1 MYTLA
6 TTRNKTLK
14 VLLNILVIII
24 LIGGQLFAGT
34 TGKIAGHVTDSQ
46 TGEPL
51 IGANII
57 IEGTTTG
64 AAADLNGDY
73 YIINVPPG
81 IYKLRV
87 SMVGYSNQEI
97 EKVRVQVD
105 LTSTIN
111 VKLTSADINLNKAVV
126 VTAKRDIQTDL
137 TSSERSVQAD
147 QILSLPARDLTS
159 ILTLESGITKDAS
172 GGIHIRGGRSNEVSY
187 MIDGV
192 QVMNPLNRS
201 NGISIDDQSYEEV
214 KAITGTF
221 NAEYGQALSGVVNIV
236 TKKGSDHFVA
246 NASAYTGDFYSNDG
260 LYSYMSNRDWANAA
274 ANAFVIVNNPI
285 MYDFSKN
292 GVKSYREAVIDAE
305 NGYKP
310 WLTKEK
316 YLNSYD
322 PLKNYDLQLNL
333 SGPVIGTGNHVTYY
347 LAGRYQDGN
356 GSTYGKD
363 YYEPWGLWSPA
374 YDTVHSFKMPDG
386 STVPLYTYT
395 NMSGQGKIFYND
407 QNIQLSYGIYYNK
420 NNNYSA
426 YSKYSPDGG
435 SHSYSDTYTQI
446 ITGTYLFS
454 NSTFLEVFG
463 NSYYSNYRNR
473 AYDDPYDPRYVPSNT
488 GDWQQY
494 VFNPSTSGSNIS
506 VSNPTNDFV
515 YFGNSTYRQQQYTK
529 YNSIKLDLTSQ
540 MNKYNLVK
548 LGVSGKQHDI
558 SNDYYSLQFSQTDYR
573 PIIPDES
580 SAYHTYY
587 TAKPK
592 EFAAYIQDKIE
603 FNELIIN
610 IGLRFDYFDSDGRI
624 LADPKDPEIYSPVKM
639 DHIYKNYTATTP
651 TDSLVEYTTAERAQF
666 WYKKADAKYA
676 LSPRF
681 GLSFPITQD
690 GVIHFSYGHF
700 FQNPEF
706 QYLYTNPNYWITGAG
721 ATNLVGNANL
731 NPEKSVMYEIGLQQ
745 KLFNNVFFN
754 VTGFYRDIRDWV
766 STGNIQETYQGQA
779 YYSYINKDNAVAKG
793 ITLSASYNL
802 DNLSINLD
810 YTYMSAMGT
819 NSNPTDAFYSL
830 EAGQQP
836 KVQLVDLSWEQP
848 QSLNLV
854 VTYNVSGWTATL
866 TSSFASGYPYTPS
879 IYSSEATG
887 SSSSY
892 TGYIEN
898 SARMPSSLNFD
909 VRLAKEF
916 KIGKTSLVAIC
927 SVTNLFDTRNPLS
940 VYSDTGEPLY
950 TKDSD
955 LYSTRILEISDSRE
969 NYAGTGNVSAPR
981 YIQFGLQ
988 VGL

>member
-1 MYTLA
+1 MYTLE

-34 TGKIAGHVTDSQ
+34 TGKIAGHIQDNQ

-64 AAADLNGDY
+64 AAADVNGDY

-87 SMVGYSNQEI
+87 SMVGYSNEVI

-105 LTSTIN
+105 LTTTIN
-111 VKLTSADINLNKAVV
+111 VKLTPADINLNKAVV
-126 VTAKRDIQTDL
+126 VTAKKDIQTDL
-137 TSSERSVQAD
+137 TSSERSVQSD

-246 NASAYTGDFYSNDG
+246 NASLYTGNFYSNDG
-260 LYSYMSNRDWANAA
+260 LYSFMSNRDWADAA

-285 MYDFSKN
+285 QYNFANN

-322 PLKNYDLQLNL
+322 PLKNYDMQLNL

-347 LAGRYQDGN
+347 LAGRYQNGN

-363 YYEPWGLWSPA
+363 YFEPWGLWSPA
-374 YDTVHSFKMPDG
+374 YDTVHTFKMPDG
-386 STVPLYTYT
+386 STVPLYTYQNT
-395 NMSGQGKIFYND
+395 SGQGKIFYND

-435 SHSYSDTYTQI
+435 SNSYSDTYTQI
-446 ITGTYLFS
+446 VTGTYLFS

-463 NSYYSNYRNR
+463 NSYYSNYKNR
-473 AYDDPYDPRYVPSNT
+473 AYDDPFDPRYVPSNT

-494 VFNPSTSGSNIS
+494 VFNPGTSNSVIS
-506 VSNPTNDFV
+506 VSTPTNDFT
-515 YFGNSTYRQQQYTK
+515 YFGNNTYRQQQYTK
-529 YNSIKLDLTSQ
+529 YNSLKLDLTSQ
-540 MNKYNLVK
+540 MNKFNLVK
-548 LGVSGKQHDI
+548 FGVSGKQHDI
-558 SNDYYSLQFSQTDYR
+558 SNDYYNLQFSQTDYR
-573 PIIPDES
+573 PIIPDVS

-592 EFAAYIQDKIE
+592 EFAAYVQDKIE

-639 DHIYKNYTATTP
+639 DHIYKNYTPTTP
-651 TDSLVEYTTAERAQF
+651 EDSLVEYTVAEREQF
-666 WYKKADAKYA
+666 WYKKADPKYA

-731 NPEKSVMYEIGLQQ
+731 NPEKSVMYEIGLKQ
-745 KLFNNVFFN
+745 KLFNNLFFN

-793 ITLSASYNL
+793 ITLSASYSM

-836 KVQLVDLSWEQP
+836 KVQLIDLSWEQP
-848 QSLNLV
+848 QSLNMV
-854 VTYNVSGWTATL
+854 VTYAANGWTATL
-866 TSSFASGYPYTPS
+866 TGSFASGYPYTPS

-916 KIGKTSLVAIC
+916 KIGKTDLVAIC

-940 VYSDTGEPLY
+940 VYSDTGEPTY

-969 NYAGTGNVSAPR
+969 NYASTGNVSAPR